1 MDLINVVE
9 PRGYFDRANRFV
21 PKPYYSLNEHKWQ
34 EKLDAFIDYQ
44 KENPD
49 VPLPAREKYH
59 GLNLG
64 KWVSTQRTAYKQ
76 DTLSADRIERLEEA
90 GFVWDAIEQQWQAG
104 YQAFIAYQKENP
116 DVLIP
121 QRAQYHDY
129 NLGVWVS
136 NQRTDYNTGT
146 LSAERI
152 ERLEDAGIVWDQ
164 LEEQWQAGYATL
176 IAYKEE
182 HGDVLVSRRAKYRD
196 LNLGNWVD
204 RQRTAKT
211 RGALS
216 TERIERLEEAGFVW
230 DSNKEAWQ
238 AGYRTFVAY
247 KEENPDV
254 PIPFNAKYHGINL
267 GRWASKQRWTKNKG
281 TLSAEKVELLEEAG
295 IIWGKRGRKN
305 NDY

>member
-64 KWVSTQRTAYKQ
+64 KWVSTQRTAYRQ
-76 DTLSADRIERLEEA
+76 DTLSAERIERLEEA

-104 YQAFIAYQKENP
+104 YQAFIDYQKENP
-116 DVLIP
+116 
-121 QRAQYHDY
+121 
-129 NLGVWVS
+129 
-136 NQRTDYNTGT
+136 
-146 LSAERI
+146 
-152 ERLEDAGIVWDQ
+152 
-164 LEEQWQAGYATL
+164 
-176 IAYKEE
+176 
-182 HGDVLVSRRAKYRD
+182 DVLVSRRAKYRD

-230 DSNKEAWQ
+230 DSNEEAWQ
-238 AGYRTFVAY
+238 AQYRAFIAY
-247 KEENPDV
+247 KEEHGDV
-254 PIPFNAKYHGINL
+254 SVPQKIKYQGYNL